1 MREMTPISLV
11 AFLYHSHSILPV
23 HSLIFIMKLGIK
35 GIVSRNPTG
44 MA

>member
-1 MREMTPISLV
+1 MREMAPISLV
-11 AFLYHSHSILPV
+11 AFLYHSHSIPV
-23 HSLIFIMKLGIK
+23 HSLIFIIKLGIK